1 MEVKVPRDILKYEEA
16 LFFGLSLR
24 QFLFS
29 LMAVGIA
36 VGAFLLANPVLG
48 TETASWI
55 CMVAAL
61 PFALL
66 GFVRYNGMTADQ
78 FLKVWIRS
86 ELLFPKVLVFRG
98 DNFYMDAVEQGR
110 SGEVN
115 PRRKTKDGAV
125 TGKPEKQKKE
135 RQQKEKDFE
144 RRGRNIYKFH
154 RRGLVGK

>member
-29 LMAVGIA
+29 LMAVGVA

-48 TETASWI
+48 TEMASWI

-78 FLKVWIRS
+78 FMKVWIRS

-98 DNFYMDAVEQGR
+98 GNFYMDAVEQGR
-110 SGEVN
+110 CGEAN
-115 PRRKTKDGAV
+115 PKRKAADDPA
-125 TGKPEKQKKE
+125 PEKEKKHKE
-135 RQQKEKDFE
+135 RRQRERDFE
-144 RRGRNIYKFH
+144 HRGRNIYKF
-154 RRGLVGK
+154 RKRGMIGK